1 MILLRLVRVLLA
13 LALAAVVASYAMVFA
28 VPEGFAGIVLRFGR
42 PVAELSRAGPGW
54 KAPWP
59 VDELVLVDCRARLTE
74 PPYTATFT
82 RDKKSVVLQTYAVW
96 RVERPLLFVQAA
108 GSIEVAERKLAG
120 MLAAAKNVQMGRYDL
135 SALLSTTPGTLQ
147 MERIEEEIAGEVRQA
162 ALEKLGV
169 KLMQVHFRRIA
180 FPEEN
185 VPAVLAHMRAERQ
198 AEADRLRAEGERDAA
213 AIRNQALVRA
223 EEILREGREN
233 AGTIRGRA
241 DRRVAELHADANQ
254 LDPEL
259 YRLWR
264 SLEAARA
271 ALANKATVVLRSD
284 QAFFGVLDRAPP
296 AEAK

>member
-1 MILLRLVRVLLA
+1 MIVLRLVRVALA
-13 LALAAVVASYAMVFA
+13 LALATAVLSYATVFA

-42 PVAELSRAGPGW
+42 PVAELTRAGAGW

-59 VDELVLVDCRARLTE
+59 IDELALVDCRARLTE

-82 RDKKSVVLQTYAVW
+82 RDKKSVVLHTYAVW
-96 RVERPLLFVQAA
+96 RVERPLLFLQAA
-108 GSIEVAERKLAG
+108 GGIEVAERKLSG
-120 MLAAAKNVQMGRYDL
+120 MLAAAKNVHMGRHDL
-135 SALLSTTPGTLQ
+135 SALLSTTPSTLR
-147 MERIEEEIAGEVRQA
+147 MEEIEEAIAGEVRGA

-213 AIRNQALVRA
+213 VIRNQALVRA
-223 EEILREGREN
+223 EEILREGREA

-241 DRRVAELHADANQ
+241 DRRVAELHATANQ

-264 SLEAARA
+264 SLEASRA
-271 ALANKATVVLRSD
+271 VLANKATVVLRSD
-284 QAFFGVLDRAPP
+284 QAFFGVLDGFTRS
-296 AEAK
+296 EIK